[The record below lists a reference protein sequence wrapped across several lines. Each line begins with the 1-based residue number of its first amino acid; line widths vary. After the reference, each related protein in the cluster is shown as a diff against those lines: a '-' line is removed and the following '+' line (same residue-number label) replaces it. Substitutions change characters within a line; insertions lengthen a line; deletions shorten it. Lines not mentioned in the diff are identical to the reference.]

1 MCTPTW
7 NPSEPRRRRRRAF
20 DALNDAMAK
29 VSDCVATHLGLIETY
44 AQTQPTP
51 MLAR

>member
-1 MCTPTW
+1 
-7 NPSEPRRRRRRAF
+7 
-20 DALNDAMAK
+20 MAQ

-44 AQTQPTP
+44 AQAQPMP